1 MNDSGTIASHGEGVT
16 LEVVVGGGSGIQGA
30 TSEGRRLVFGSL
42 KGVRL
47 WRRGRQWSI
56 MGAGVLCSQTARG

>member
-30 TSEGRRLVFGSL
+30 TSEGRRLGDP
-42 KGVRL
+42 GMDE
-47 WRRGRQWSI
+47 RGRERVWERSTEYCVNSKF
-56 MGAGVLCSQTARG
+56 ATHSF